1 MNPSENYE
9 ELLQVTI
16 VSEEYCFVYGD
27 DNKTVCISCRSSTPD
42 DLTAAFVSY
51 MRALSFSE
59 KDIKNA
65 LTKKACLIEDHYE
78 YLKTKD

>member
-1 MNPSENYE
+1 MNPSEDYL

-16 VSEEYCFVYGD
+16 VSEEYCFIYGD
-27 DNKTVCISCRSSTPD
+27 DNKTVCISCCSSTPD
-42 DLTAAFVSY
+42 DVTAAFVSY

-65 LTKKACLIEDHYE
+65 LTKQAHLIAIP
-78 YLKTKD
+78 L

>member
-1 MNPSENYE
+1 MNLSENYE

-27 DNKTVCISCRSSTPD
+27 DNKNVCISCRSSTPD
-42 DLTAAFVSY
+42 DLTAAFISY

-59 KDIKNA
+59 VDIINA
-65 LTKKACLIEDHYE
+65 LFRKRTL
-78 YLKTKD
+78 LKGLGTPVEIKD